1 MESQLEIKKRLHNLF
16 LNKKTDCANTLYR
29 NPVVQYID
37 PKRFIREK
45 EILFKNNPICIGTSS
60 LIPNIGDWYTIDIVD
75 YPILLTRD
83 EDLKINGYL
92 NICSHRGARLADG
105 NGNTRKA
112 FKCPYHSWTYSLK
125 GKLISRPREESFDGI
140 KKEKCNLKKIYIIE
154 KFGFLWILLTKTA
167 EKESKKYFEEL
178 HPIMDHY
185 DLSNYHHYKTGI
197 MKPEINWKL
206 AVDTFLELYHIT
218 HLHPETLSDIIRGD
232 TCLFDNYGRH
242 MRIIGARQSLSEI
255 KDDILKID
263 NIESHILNLKVI
275 FPNTIFVDHG
285 EHIELWHIL
294 PGDSVNKSWVSVSL
308 FTKSTFNTKSETRH
322 WENNFQLLKDVVEQE
337 DFPLGESV
345 QKGFYADKQRKLI
358 FGKNEPG
365 LQHFHKYLDK
375 LIS

>member
-1 MESQLEIKKRLHNLF
+1 MHIS
-16 LNKKTDCANTLYR
+16 
-29 NPVVQYID
+29 
-37 PKRFIREK
+37 
-45 EILFKNNPICIGTSS
+45 PI
-60 LIPNIGDWYTIDIVD
+60 P
-75 YPILLTRD
+75 
-83 EDLKINGYL
+83 
-92 NICSHRGARLADG
+92 
-105 NGNTRKA
+105 
-112 FKCPYHSWTYSLK
+112 
-125 GKLISRPREESFDGI
+125 
-140 KKEKCNLKKIYIIE
+140 
-154 KFGFLWILLTKTA
+154 
-167 EKESKKYFEEL
+167 
-178 HPIMDHY
+178 
-185 DLSNYHHYKTGI
+185 
-197 MKPEINWKL
+197 
-206 AVDTFLELYHIT
+206 
-218 HLHPETLSDIIRGD
+218 
-232 TCLFDNYGRH
+232 CLVDNYGRH